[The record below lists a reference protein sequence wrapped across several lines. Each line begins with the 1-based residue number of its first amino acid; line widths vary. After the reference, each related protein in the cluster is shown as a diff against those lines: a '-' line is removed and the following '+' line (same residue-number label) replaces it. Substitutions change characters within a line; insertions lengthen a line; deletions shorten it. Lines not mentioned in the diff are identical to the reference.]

1 MDDVEYLIG
10 NERPFIVEDP
20 IIDNSKQYYEFIIID
35 GKYKGKSF
43 IADPDDNSR
52 NVIWI
57 GRDKMEESPNSIKLE
72 KDEESFWFKVIYH
85 NYDNLI
91 TIKDKMKIIFIKK

>member
-1 MDDVEYLIG
+1 
-10 NERPFIVEDP
+10 
-20 IIDNSKQYYEFIIID
+20 
-35 GKYKGKSF
+35 
-43 IADPDDNSR
+43 
-52 NVIWI
+52 
-57 GRDKMEESPNSIKLE
+57 MEESPNSIKLE